1 MKQRQFPKKYLI
13 ALLFM
18 FTLLLAVPQ
27 TTFAAKKPVAVK
39 NLKCGATTNGSINI
53 SWSTQSGVS
62 GYQVYRA
69 TSYDGPYQRLITL
82 SAGNRAFCNL
92 KLQSGREYY
101 YKVRAYVKQGSS
113 TVTGK
118 FSKTLVART
127 KGASRAATVRTR
139 SNVRTHAGINHPVL
153 TTLNAGTRVTIICA
167 TNDKS
172 GTAWSRISFNINGQ
186 KKNGYIRSDLLT
198 TSSQPQPQPPRN
210 KTGVVT
216 ASSLRL
222 RRSASTNSAI
232 ITSLPNGTIVTIL
245 GQTTGTDGQK
255 WYQVSV
261 LRNGRTLK
269 GYVAARYIRV
279 S

>member
-1 MKQRQFPKKYLI
+1 MKQRQFPKKHLI
-13 ALLFM
+13 
-18 FTLLLAVPQ
+18 TLLLMITLFLAIPQ
-27 TTFAAKKPVAVK
+27 ATFAAKKPVAVK

-101 YKVRAYVKQGSS
+101 YKVRAYVKQGSR
-113 TVTGK
+113 TVNGK

-127 KGASRAATVRTR
+127 KGASRAASIRTT
-139 SNVRTHAGINHPVL
+139 SNVRKHAGTNHTV
-153 TTLNAGTRVTIICA
+153 TAVLNAGTRVTVICA

-172 GTAWSRISFNINGQ
+172 GAAWSRISFTVNG
-186 KKNGYIRSDLLT
+186 KKKTGYIRSDLLT

-232 ITSLPNGTIVTIL
+232 ITSLPNGTVVTIL
-245 GQTTGTDGQK
+245 GQTTGTDRQK
-255 WYQVSV
+255 WYHISV
-261 LRNGRTLK
+261 KRNGRTLK
-269 GYVAARYIRV
+269 GYAAARYIRV

>member
-1 MKQRQFPKKYLI
+1 MKQRQFSPKYFF
-13 ALLFM
+13 ALLFL
-18 FTLLLAVPQ
+18 FAFFLVVPQ
-27 TTFAAKKPVAVK
+27 TTFAATKPATVK
-39 NLKCGATTNGSINI
+39 NLKCGTTTNGSINI

-139 SNVRTHAGINHPVL
+139 SNVRKHAGINHPVL
-153 TTLNAGTRVTIICA
+153 ATLNAGTKVTIVCA

-172 GTAWSRISFNINGQ
+172 GTAWSRISFSVNGS
-186 KKNGYIRSDLLT
+186 KKSGYIRSDLLT

-245 GQTTGTDGQK
+245 GQTTGTYGQK

-261 LRNGRTLK
+261 KRNGRTLK
-269 GYVAARYIRV
+269 GYVAARYVRV

>member
-1 MKQRQFPKKYLI
+1 MKQRQFSPKYFF

-18 FTLLLAVPQ
+18 FAFLLVVPQ
-27 TTFAAKKPVAVK
+27 TTFAATKPATVK

-62 GYQVYRA
+62 GYQIYRA

-101 YKVRAYVKQGSS
+101 YKVRAYVKQGSR

-118 FSKTLVART
+118 FSKTLAART

-139 SNVRTHAGINHPVL
+139 SNVRKHAGINHPVL
-153 TTLNAGTRVTIICA
+153 ATLNAGTRVTIVCA

-172 GTAWSRISFNINGQ
+172 GTAWSRISFSLNGS
-186 KKNGYIRSDLLT
+186 KKSGYIRSDLLT

-261 LRNGRTLK
+261 KRNGRTLK
-269 GYVAARYIRV
+269 GYVAARYVRV